1 MHKVPTEQWGV
12 IEVGETAD
20 HQVFAF
26 PDTETINRPIAEPKD
41 LSLTLQEVGESL
53 YDYQKQV
60 IATKRNKDNNAWM
73 ALCIKSV

>member
-1 MHKVPTEQWGV
+1 MHKVSTDEWGA

-20 HQVFAF
+20 YQVFAF
-26 PDTETINRPIAEPKD
+26 PDTETINRPIVEPKD

-60 IATKRNKDNNAWM
+60 IATKRNKDNDRWL
-73 ALCIKSV
+73 ALCVKSV